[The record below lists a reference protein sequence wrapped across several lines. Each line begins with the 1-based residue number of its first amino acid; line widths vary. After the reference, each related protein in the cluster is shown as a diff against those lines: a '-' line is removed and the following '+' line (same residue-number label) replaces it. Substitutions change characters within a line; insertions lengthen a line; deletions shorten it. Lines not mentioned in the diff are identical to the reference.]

1 MEKLQKSLNQQ
12 IANWSVLYTK
22 LHKYHWY
29 VKGPTFFTLHAKF
42 EEFYNAATLTVD
54 EVAERLLTI
63 GGKPLATLGE
73 YIANATIKEDTKT
86 LTAEEM
92 VADLVNDYQT
102 LVKESREIIEISEA
116 AGDQETA
123 DIFTDKISEIEKDVW
138 MLKAFLG

>member
-1 MEKLQKSLNQQ
+1 MEQLQNSLNQQ

-29 VKGPTFFTLHAKF
+29 VKGPTFFTLHEKF
-42 EEFYNAATLTVD
+42 EEFYNEATLTVD

-63 GGKPLATLGE
+63 GGNPLATLGE
-73 YIANATIKEDTKT
+73 YIKHATIQEDTKT

-92 VADLVNDYQT
+92 VADLVKDYKT
-102 LVKESREIIEISEA
+102 LVKESREIIEIAEA

-123 DIFTDKISEIEKDVW
+123 DIFTDKISQIEKDVW
-138 MLKAFLG
+138 MLTAFLG